1 MTRIAIHD
9 RIRAEIEDRIMSGA
23 WEAGYRLPPEHALME
38 QYGCSRMTVHK
49 AIDGLVDRGLIE
61 RRKRA
66 GSFVTAP
73 KLHRAALEIPDIASE
88 VVALGKDYRLGL
100 IARVERDADTRDRD
114 LLEIDGGPILSLQ
127 CLHRA
132 DGRPYALEERLI
144 SLAAVPAAR
153 DVDFREESP
162 GAWLLAHVPWTDAR
176 HRITAIAAARQIAE
190 RLSVPLGSPC
200 LSVERW
206 TWRNDARITYARQ
219 VYPGDAYALEASFLA

>member
-1 MTRIAIHD
+1 MTRVAIHD
-9 RIRAEIEDRIMSGA
+9 RIRQEIEERIMSGA
-23 WEAGYRLPPEHALME
+23 WEAGHRLPPEHALMAE
-38 QYGCSRMTVHK
+38 YGCSRMTVHK

-66 GSFVTAP
+66 GSFVAAP
-73 KLHRAALEIPDIASE
+73 KVHRAALEIPDVASE
-88 VVALGKDYRLGL
+88 VAAQGKDYRLGL
-100 IARVERDADTRDRD
+100 ISRIEREADQRDRE
-114 LLEIDGGPILSLQ
+114 LLEISGGPVLALH

-132 DGRPYALEERLI
+132 DGKPFALEERLI

-153 DVDFREESP
+153 DADFAQQSP

-176 HRITAIAAARQIAE
+176 HRISAIAATRTIAD
-190 RLSVPLGSPC
+190 RLAVPQGSPC

-219 VYPGDAYALEASFLA
+219 VYPGDRHALVASFLA